1 MSVGIKVLVKLFLI
15 IAVAAGKFDIEI
27 DILLTNKPIFK
38 VYASVYAC
46 LLMF

>member
-1 MSVGIKVLVKLFLI
+1 MSVGIKVLVKLLLI

-27 DILLTNKPIFK
+27 DILLSNKAINK
-38 VYASVYAC
+38 IYAC